1 MCNFAQFYYVYAPM
15 EKTFPSFFSTK
26 KITLIVFFKLTAI
39 VECNNS
45 ITVNNVKQP
54 LSTSTE
60 VQVSHSYFG
69 CSGACEQV
77 YNVYPVVLTE
87 IYSLPININL

>member
-26 KITLIVFFKLTAI
+26 KITLIVCFFFKLTAI
-39 VECNNS
+39 VERNNS
-45 ITVNNVKQP
+45 ITVNNIKQP

-77 YNVYPVVLTE
+77 YNVVLTE
-87 IYSLPININL
+87 IYSLPINIK